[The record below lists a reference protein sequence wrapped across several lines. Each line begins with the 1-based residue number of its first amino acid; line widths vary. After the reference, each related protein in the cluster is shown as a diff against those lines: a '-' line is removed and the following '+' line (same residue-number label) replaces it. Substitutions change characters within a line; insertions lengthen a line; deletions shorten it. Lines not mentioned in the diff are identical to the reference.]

1 MLNMKKTIAELIN
14 QGVSAE
20 DIHKEVD
27 RVFKQEQ
34 KEKEIAAAREKA
46 ITAITDYIIAVWD
59 ERPTYPILY
68 EDIGIVLDNFA
79 AKFGV
84 NEEEEVET
92 LMDSDKAIRKF
103 LKDIGFHPVV

>member
-1 MLNMKKTIAELIN
+1 MLNMKRTIAELIN
-14 QGVSAE
+14 QGMSAE

-27 RVFKQEQ
+27 RVFQQEQ

-68 EDIGIVLDNFA
+68 EDIGIELDNFA

-84 NEEEEVET
+84 SEEKQSVD
-92 LMDSDKAIRKF
+92 MDSDEAIRKF
-103 LKDIGFHPVV
+103 LMDIGFHPVV